1 MRLAIGVGRP
11 VMQHEFLAALRG
23 LAQLFVKPHRLPT
36 RQDHRLAVR
45 QIPAHREIGFGQKDG
60 RTVIRWHREPLDERR
75 QKTTTSRSSVEDRAD
90 NAPYRSAARRH
101 RPDITAALAEFER
114 LLAAPAVSSAP
125 QRHLKDGVA
134 GAVMLIYALI
144 PARSGS
150 KGLPD
155 KNILPIDGHP
165 LIAYSIAFAQKLE
178 IDRELVSTDSP
189 VYREISLR
197 YGGEWPYLCGPPS
210 SAHPALAS
218 P

>member
-90 NAPYRSAARRH
+90 NSPYRSAARRH

-125 QRHLKDGVA
+125 QRQLKDGVA
-134 GAVMLIYALI
+134 GGGVSHYYLFS
-144 PARSGS
+144 PPPGR
-150 KGLPD
+150 KGVTGQKKLP
-155 KNILPIDGHP
+155 PHTRTP
-165 LIAYSIAFAQKLE
+165 L
-178 IDRELVSTDSP
+178 SP
-189 VYREISLR
+189 F
-197 YGGEWPYLCGPPS
+197 
-210 SAHPALAS
+210 
-218 P
+218 